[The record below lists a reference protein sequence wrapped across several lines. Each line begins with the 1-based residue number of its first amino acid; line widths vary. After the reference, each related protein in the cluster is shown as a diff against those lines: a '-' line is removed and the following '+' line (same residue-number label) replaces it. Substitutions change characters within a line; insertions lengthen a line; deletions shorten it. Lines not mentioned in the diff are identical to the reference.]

1 MKMQKKK
8 QITLR
13 EWIAKY
19 KDGEFTDNVTRESL
33 IAAGWL
39 DYMSDLPE
47 MAEYN
52 IQVGELLESITNEY
66 FLNHCYVY
74 FKEQI
79 PAEPTLES
87 PYVIIHLKPKEANTE
102 FNEIVIL
109 LHCQAEGVDYV
120 VYELVA
126 DIYIAQFAQF
136 AQFCTNDVNDLVDF
150 LNENYTNL
158 SAKYDYES
166 ISEEIRMLAS
176 SMCEQVADC
185 DNPQDKEKALESFF
199 HDVNCLR
206 RKANWLIVDEEFTD
220 LVTGECENCGF
231 TELFEE
237 NGIYKFCPEC
247 GKPMN
252 KTMKPKTRSKTE
264 TRKVVETL

>member
-52 IQVGELLESITNEY
+52 IQVGELLESITNDY

-79 PAEPTLES
+79 PAEPMLES

-102 FNEIVIL
+102 FSEIDIL

-120 VYELVA
+120 VYELVE
-126 DIYIAQFAQF
+126 DIYIT
-136 AQFCTNDVNDLVDF
+136 QFCTNDANDLVDF

-158 SAKYDYES
+158 SAKYDYKS

-185 DNPQDKEKALESFF
+185 NNSQDKEKALESFF

-220 LVTGECENCGF
+220 LVTVKCENCGF
-231 TELFEE
+231 TECFEE

-252 KTMKPKTRSKTE
+252 KTMKLKTQSKN
-264 TRKVVETL
+264 RNKKGC